1 LALKAFAGGRLF
13 GERLGTGPPK
23 VLGLHGWGRDHRD
36 LLSVLDGFDAVTVDL
51 PGFGSSPPPPV
62 AWGAV
67 EYAIAI
73 RPLLTEEFE
82 GGAILLGH
90 SFGGRV
96 AVNLAVSNPEIVR
109 VLVLTGVPLIRRKN
123 PRARTSP
130 TFQLL
135 RALYSRGFVSEQ
147 RMERAR
153 QRYGSKDYREATG
166 VMRNTFV
173 RLVNESYE
181 AELKAL
187 TCPVELVW
195 AEGDYVV
202 PLSIAYEAQSLI
214 RNVNLSICSGGDH
227 FSCLLD
233 GGAVR
238 AAIEKYYT
246 RLMGD
251 RHEH

>member
-13 GERLGTGPPK
+13 GERLGSGPPK

-36 LLSVLDGFDAVTVDL
+36 LLAVLDGFDAITVDL

-62 AWGAV
+62 AWGAM
-67 EYAIAI
+67 EYAMAI

-82 GGAILLGH
+82 RGAIVLGH

-96 AVNLAVSNPEIVR
+96 AVNLAVSTPQSIR
-109 VLVLTGVPLIRRKN
+109 ALVLTGVPLVRRKN
-123 PRARTSP
+123 LRARTSAAYR
-130 TFQLL
+130 LL
-135 RALYSRGFVSEQ
+135 RALHKKGLVSEQ

-153 QRYGSKDYREATG
+153 QRYGSKEYREATG
-166 VMRNTFV
+166 VMRTSFV

-181 AELKAL
+181 AQLQAL

-195 AEGDYVV
+195 AEGDAVV
-202 PLSIAYEAQSLI
+202 PLSVAREAQPLI

-227 FSCLLD
+227 FSCLLN

-238 AAIEKYYT
+238 AAIERYYT
-246 RLMGD
+246 HLVD
-251 RHEH
+251 F